1 MGITFNNSNT
11 SFRIKNKLQLKDWIN
26 LTILEYCN
34 PKKIAINYIF
44 CTDKELLKINIDYLN
59 HDYYTDIIT
68 FDLSDNNNSIEADIF
83 VSYETVLNNSVKLK
97 TGFNNE
103 MCRVVIHGVLHL
115 VGFNDKKLIDKKEM
129 TIAENKCLKNLF
141 HVKHSD
147 YFSVIVSRGTNK
159 NAK

>member
-11 SFRIKNKLQLKDWIN
+11 SFRIKNKLQLKDWIYS
-26 LTILEYCN
+26 TILEYCN
-34 PKKIAINYIF
+34 PKNITINYIF

-83 VSYETVLNNSVKLK
+83 ISYETVLNNSLKLK

-103 MCRVVIHGVLHL
+103 MCRVIIHGVLHL
-115 VGFNDKKLIDKKEM
+115 VGFNDKKLIDKKVM
-129 TIAENKCLKNLF
+129 TIAENKGLKNLF

-147 YFSVIVSRGTNK
+147 FFSVGVSRGTNK
-159 NAK
+159 NA